1 MKELP
6 LKNDI
11 FCVYNGEESEV
22 PLLFLCGKPTGNSKG
37 LPLKE
42 KERMIKRKARVIH
55 EKIHEERAAGNG
67 NLQLLRKETDCRQ
80 GHFAGGL
87 YFCQS
92 SMGLFFRK
100 GRFTALTCAKAAMTR
115 CGPSSPSMWKW
126 RSRWSCCREDFGLKK
141 GFIPGCGERLGD
153 ESFFHYLSYAR
164 LLGKE
169 GGKTLWIAGT
179 KEGTRLVNELAS

>member
-80 GHFAGGL
+80 G
-87 YFCQS
+87 
-92 SMGLFFRK
+92 
-100 GRFTALTCAKAAMTR
+100 
-115 CGPSSPSMWKW
+115 
-126 RSRWSCCREDFGLKK
+126 D
-141 GFIPGCGERLGD
+141 
-153 ESFFHYLSYAR
+153 YLSEKDGEIHRFDLCESCYDQMRAQFTIDVEVEEQVE
-164 LLGKE
+164 LL
-169 GGKTLWIAGT
+169 
-179 KEGTRLVNELAS
+179 

>member
-1 MKELP
+1 MRKYT
-6 LKNDI
+6 KNGQLETVI
-11 FCVYNGEESEV
+11 CNC
-22 PLLFLCGKPTGNSKG
+22 CGKKLIVDKG
-37 LPLKE
+37 ILREGCISVNHQWDYFSE
-42 KERMIKRKARVIH
+42 KDGEIHRFDLCER
-55 EKIHEERAAGNG
+55 
-67 NLQLLRKETDCRQ
+67 
-80 GHFAGGL
+80 
-87 YFCQS
+87 
-92 SMGLFFRK
+92 
-100 GRFTALTCAKAAMTR
+100 RFTALTCAKAAMTR